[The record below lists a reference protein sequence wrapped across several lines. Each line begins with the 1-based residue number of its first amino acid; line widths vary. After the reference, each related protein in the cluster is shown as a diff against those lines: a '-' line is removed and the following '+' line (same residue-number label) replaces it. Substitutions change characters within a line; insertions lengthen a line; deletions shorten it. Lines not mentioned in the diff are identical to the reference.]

1 MPSPRSSLV
10 NVETTPYYHC
20 VSRCV
25 RRAFLCGVDFT
36 TQKDYE
42 HRRQWFEDRILE
54 LAAVFAVDVCA
65 YAVMSNHLHVVLH
78 LNPNQAAQWTD
89 LEVVQR
95 WHLLFS
101 GKPISRLYA
110 SGVRLSSAQQSILND
125 LVTCWRERLSNL
137 SWFMRCLNEYIAV
150 QANKED
156 KCKGRF
162 WEGRFKSQALLDEA
176 ALAACMAYVDLN
188 PIRAGIAETPERSDY
203 TSIKRRIQ
211 QLLACHQDPVPFAQ
225 TDTLTIPP
233 QPPELAPFVG
243 NPSQD
248 MPQGLPFVLA
258 DYIELVELT
267 GRCLRDDKKGHI
279 HAHQLPI
286 LERLG
291 ICPDNWLEMSRRFT
305 TVFHGAVGHE
315 HLLSEFCE
323 HLELKRRANLHNCE
337 RLLA

>member
-42 HRRQWFEDRILE
+42 HRRQWVEDRILE
-54 LAAVFAVDVCA
+54 LAEVFSVDVCA

-137 SWFMRCLNEYIAV
+137 SWFMRCLNEPIARK
-150 QANKED
+150 ANIED
-156 KCKGRF
+156 GCTGHF
-162 WEGRFKSQALLDEA
+162 WESRFKSQALADEQALIA
-176 ALAACMAYVDLN
+176 AMAYVDLN
-188 PIRAGIAETPERSDY
+188 PVRAGIADTPE
-203 TSIKRRIQ
+203 TSEHTSVKTRIGAVEASSTKN
-211 QLLACHQDPVPFAQ
+211 LSS
-225 TDTLTIPP
+225 PP
-233 QPPELAPFVG
+233 LFPFVG
-243 NPSQD
+243 DSRER
-248 MPQGLPFVLA
+248 MSEGIPFCFK
-258 DYIELVELT
+258 DYLSLLDWT
-267 GRCLRDDKKGHI
+267 GRSIHPNKKGFI
-279 HAHQLPI
+279 ANDQPPI
-286 LERLG
+286 LNRLA
-291 ICPDNWLEMSRRFT
+291 IRSDAWMALSRHFEQS
-305 TVFHGAVGHE
+305 FQAFVGTP
-315 HLLSEFCE
+315 SS
-323 HLELKRRANLHNCE
+323 LKRVKNHLGKQKIRGSLTNAFDP
-337 RLLA
+337 